1 MAIDVISKPIYQ
13 ILSELTQELR
23 VEVALPLAM
32 KDLVRLRLKEAV
44 AQRALFEQRYAMTFA
59 KFAQEWETVVSR
71 MVIPTMSNRDYWEW
85 EAAVTDEA
93 RLLGIGLGR
102 CHRHAEFQTRFSWL
116 PSKLRDL

>member
-32 KDLVRLRLKEAV
+32 KDLVRLRLKEVV

-59 KFAQEWETVVSR
+59 KFAQEWETGR
-71 MVIPTMSNRDYWEW
+71 IPNGHSYTVEQDYWEW
-85 EAAVTDEA
+85 EAAVTDET
-93 RLLGIGLGR
+93 RLLELG
-102 CHRHAEFQTRFSWL
+102 ATL
-116 PSKLRDL
+116 P